1 MYICLNVCTYVR
13 MYSAGR
19 RSSSGSG
26 GSGSRRRSR
35 SGSSPSAT
43 SPGSSR
49 AASSEPRT
57 QSTAT
62 TASYTAR
69 HAQASKRARTRKQER
84 TQRAVLTRHA
94 HARIHARTHARPPIC
109 LQRFLSN
116 FCQIS
121 SRYVATGETWAMS
134 TRMIRHDRQPMRD
147 ITQKRAHTH
156 TRAGT
161 LVFRQVVLP
170 LWPHLPPPPGRDH
183 GPLLRQPRR
192 PHRWPRRRLGCK
204 NELVYAH
211 ART

>member
-1 MYICLNVCTYVR
+1 MAHGCDGISLGTLSRSLSLSAYVYMSERMHVCTYVR

-57 QSTAT
+57 PPTVANAHTAQHAHT
-62 TASYTAR
+62 TRVEAAACTGREPWAARAAHRRLLHVNSPTASLSVSFTSRVLQAR
-69 HAQASKRARTRKQER
+69 RHNARA
-84 TQRAVLTRHA
+84 
-94 HARIHARTHARPPIC
+94 
-109 LQRFLSN
+109 
-116 FCQIS
+116 
-121 SRYVATGETWAMS
+121 
-134 TRMIRHDRQPMRD
+134 
-147 ITQKRAHTH
+147 RAHTLWQ
-156 TRAGT
+156 
-161 LVFRQVVLP
+161 LVLSR
-170 LWPHLPPPPGRDH
+170 WPHLPPPPGRDH